1 MMLSRTG
8 VARLPALALPR
19 AALCATSPAMAIG
32 GAPPPAASW
41 RARWLH
47 SSAVVR
53 TNAEL
58 YPTGTTA
65 HVPQTMINEV
75 TPIVVDGDYVNCN
88 GGGDTLTG
96 HPIEMI
102 KVDSPWPAVCKYCG
116 LRYISREHAHKS
128 AEWAHLV
135 GVRALPP
142 PPMRVFPRLCFG
154 ASAADFGLCCP
165 DLFASAASGT
175 WAVSG
180 LTAAV
185 ALVSQADPSKG
196 KVYEGVEADSTR
208 RPCSG

>member
-1 MMLSRTG
+1 MGGTAEASWNLEMLLSRRTGITG

-19 AALCATSPAMAIG
+19 AALCAASPAMA
-32 GAPPPAASW
+32 PPAASEAC
-41 RARWLH
+41 RGLH
-47 SSAVVR
+47 SSAPTR

-75 TPIVVDGDYVNCN
+75 TPILVDGDYFNCN

-142 PPMRVFPRLCFG
+142 PPIR
-154 ASAADFGLCCP
+154 
-165 DLFASAASGT
+165 
-175 WAVSG
+175 
-180 LTAAV
+180 
-185 ALVSQADPSKG
+185 
-196 KVYEGVEADSTR
+196 R
-208 RPCSG
+208 RP

>member
-1 MMLSRTG
+1 MLLSRRTGITG

-19 AALCATSPAMAIG
+19 AAMCAAASPAM
-32 GAPPPAASW
+32 APPPAASC
-41 RARWLH
+41 RALH
-47 SSAVVR
+47 SSAPAR

-75 TPIVVDGDYVNCN
+75 TPILVDGDYFNCN

-142 PPMRVFPRLCFG
+142 PPVLVHRQRG
-154 ASAADFGLCCP
+154 FGLYTAPIFFCVGCQRV
-165 DLFASAASGT
+165 LGCRLA
-175 WAVSG
+175 
-180 LTAAV
+180 LT
-185 ALVSQADPSKG
+185 LQLP
-196 KVYEGVEADSTR
+196 R
-208 RPCSG
+208 

>member
-1 MMLSRTG
+1 M
-8 VARLPALALPR
+8 ARLPALALPS
-19 AALCATSPAMAIG
+19 AALCAASPA
-32 GAPPPAASW
+32 AASEAW
-41 RARWLH
+41 RGLH
-47 SSAVVR
+47 SSAPTR

-75 TPIVVDGDYVNCN
+75 TPILVDGDYFNCN

-142 PPMRVFPRLCFG
+142 PPMCVFPRLCFG
-154 ASAADFGLCCP
+154 ASAAGLYTAP
-165 DLFASAASGT
+165 IFLRRLPAGLGQQGATHAGT
-175 WAVSG
+175 I
-180 LTAAV
+180 
-185 ALVSQADPSKG
+185 
-196 KVYEGVEADSTR
+196 
-208 RPCSG
+208 